1 MGAAAA
7 SSAAFSQTITT
18 IPKYPMTWPDST
30 KPIAKAAEPHPR
42 SQP

>member
-18 IPKYPMTWPDST
+18 IPKYPMSWPDST
-30 KPIAKAAEPHPR
+30 KPRAKAAEPHPR